1 MQENHLLLKK
11 LKNTD
16 SAQLWTQR
24 ALYRPQ
30 KISRL
35 EKYLDPA
42 YPKYPALLL
51 YIIPAHMQLLV
62 GNLSQNLSKMMHHFY
77 ILFIDPLSVSSS
89 SQRRDVTLGGC
100 GGMLPSILA
109 MILTYILSFLL
120 H

>member
-1 MQENHLLLKK
+1 MP
-11 LKNTD
+11 
-16 SAQLWTQR
+16 SSGQR

-35 EKYLDPA
+35 EKYLDPPHLFPA